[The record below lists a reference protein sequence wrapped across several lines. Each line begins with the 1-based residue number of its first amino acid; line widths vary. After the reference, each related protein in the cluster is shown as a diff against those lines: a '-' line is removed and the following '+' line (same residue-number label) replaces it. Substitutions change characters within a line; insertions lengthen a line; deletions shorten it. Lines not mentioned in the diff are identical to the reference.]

1 MAALTE
7 RHTLARVGASLGEP
21 VYVMGLDPIRRCSAL
36 GEVALGL
43 GLARCAVVAGSLSRV
58 PHELSIDPVMPT
70 QGSANPALTIMALA
84 SRLGQRLAAKRV
96 DPTRGGGRD
105 VGGRNSAT

>member
-1 MAALTE
+1 
-7 RHTLARVGASLGEP
+7 VGVPNLF
-21 VYVMGLDPIRRCSAL
+21 VCD
-36 GEVALGL
+36 
-43 GLARCAVVAGSLSRV
+43 GS
-58 PHELSIDPVMPT
+58 VMPT

-105 VGGRNSAT
+105 VGGRNSAAWAGLALGQARVIPQAATNSCPGSSVRTSCPV